1 MVYICRV
8 CYLDKYLKKYN
19 IMVIWFTGM
28 SGSGK
33 STLAINLLRYFEKI
47 GKRVKTL
54 DGDVIRSKKE
64 RDDFSK
70 SNILKNNLT
79 IIRLCADLLNDF
91 DIILVSVIAPFESTR
106 KKAREI
112 LGSQYFEIYVKANID
127 ELIKRDTKG
136 LYRKARNGEIKNL
149 IGVAKNTPYETP
161 RIPNIVIKTDRESVD
176 NCVLKIIKAFEVYIN
191 TIV

>member
-1 MVYICRV
+1 
-8 CYLDKYLKKYN
+8 
-19 IMVIWFTGM
+19 MVIWFTGM

-33 STLAINLLRYFEKI
+33 STLASNLLIYFEKI

-64 RDDFSK
+64 RYDFSK

-136 LYRKARNGEIKNL
+136 LYRKASNGEIKNL

-176 NCVLKIIKAFEVYIN
+176 NCVLKIIKAFEVYMS